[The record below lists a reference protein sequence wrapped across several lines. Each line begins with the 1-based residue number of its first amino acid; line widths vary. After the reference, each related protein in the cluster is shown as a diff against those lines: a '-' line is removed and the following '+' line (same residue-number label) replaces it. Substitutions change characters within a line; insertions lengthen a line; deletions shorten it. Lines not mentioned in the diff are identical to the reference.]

1 MYVVLV
7 ALLVGY
13 FLIVVAAW
21 LFQKQLIYFPYRA
34 VIATPTDAGLA
45 FEEIWL
51 ESTDGN
57 RFLCWYIPREGARKF
72 VVCFHGNAD
81 NISTNLDLYQTL
93 HDLGV
98 GVIAFEYRG
107 YSGTPGSVS
116 ERALDLDLATLGA
129 HLRQRF
135 GADSVKYIGMG
146 RSLGGAVAVRLSTH
160 LPLSGLILESTFN
173 SMTDI
178 ARKKFP
184 YLPVSLILTEKFDSE
199 VILREADIPVLV
211 IHSPND
217 EVVPFELAEK
227 LFAAA
232 RGPKKFLRIEGG
244 HNSGVNIS
252 GEQLQAAYAD
262 FLDSLD

>member
-7 ALLVGY
+7 TLLAGY
-13 FLIVVAAW
+13 LLIVVAAW

-34 VIATPTDAGLA
+34 VVASPSDVGLA
-45 FEEIWL
+45 FEELWL
-51 ESTDGN
+51 ESHDGN
-57 RFLCWYIPREGARKF
+57 RFLCWYIPRANARKI

-81 NISTNLDLYQTL
+81 NISNNLDLYQTL
-93 HDLGV
+93 HDLGA

-116 ERALDLDLATLGA
+116 ERALDLDLAALGV
-129 HLRQRF
+129 HLRQLF
-135 GADSVKYIGMG
+135 DSDSVKFIGMG
-146 RSLGGAVAVRLSTH
+146 RSLGGAVAVKLSNH

-173 SMTDI
+173 SMTAV

-199 VILREADIPVLV
+199 AILRETDIPVLV
-211 IHSPND
+211 IHSPSD

-232 RGPKKFLRIEGG
+232 RGPKKFLRIQGG

-252 GEQLQAAYAD
+252 GEQLQAAYAE